1 MVKRLVF
8 VALVWGFFSGMG
20 CGFQRGGDAPTPVST
35 RGVEWIGSWELDVP
49 AFVGFMFEVDPRLSQ
64 YSEEQRKSIRASLEK
79 TVRGTLSVGKGSMR
93 LLLVTQES
101 KREYRFTWRVTWGDR
116 VNWVLGLTRPGG
128 VEEEGRLR
136 WVGEER
142 VELDFFP
149 EKGGARARMEF
160 VRQIGEK

>member
-1 MVKRLVF
+1 MVNRFVF

-20 CGFQRGGDAPTPVST
+20 CGFQRGGDAAVPVST
-35 RGVEWIGSWELDVP
+35 RGVELVGSWELDVP

-64 YSEEQRKSIRASLEK
+64 YSEEQRQAIRGSLEK
-79 TVRGTLSVGKGSMR
+79 TVRGTLSVDKGSMR

-101 KREYRFTWRVTWGDR
+101 KREYRFTWRVTRGDR

-128 VEEEGRLR
+128 QEEKGNLR
-136 WVGEER
+136 WVGEDR

-160 VRQIGEK
+160 VRQSGDK